1 MNLPEN
7 KEHRYLVT
15 AADFAIFNSTII
27 HKVCSTYALTREFEW
42 AGRLVLLPLL
52 QESEEGIGAQMSLSL
67 LHFLVK
73 VVVKQE
79 SEEGIGTSVHLE
91 HLAPAFEGEE
101 VLFTATP
108 RPWQTGEELL
118 VDIEAFVGSRKI
130 ASGYTGQRILPK
142 TTIQKVFEKAKSIS

>member
-7 KEHRYLVT
+7 KKHRYLVT
-15 AADFAIFNSTII
+15 ASDFAIFNGTII
-27 HKVCSTYALTREFEW
+27 HMVCSTYALTREFEW

-52 QESEEGIGAQMSLSL
+52 QDG
-67 LHFLVK
+67 
-73 VVVKQE
+73 
-79 SEEGIGTSVHLE
+79 EEGIGTCVHLE

-130 ASGYTGQRILPK
+130 ATGYTGQRILPK
-142 TTIQKVFEKAKSIS
+142 TTIQKVFDKAKSIS